1 MPKHS
6 PRPRCIVFAVY
17 EGVSLLDL
25 AGPLEAFRVTSAFA
39 SPERRVTYV
48 KARRIVLRASGLDP
62 LAVYV
67 VAKRRFHDRLLPFV
81 LRERRT
87 RFALDPD
94 VLLAGFPNR
103 RFIGHWFPRLSR

>member
-1 MPKHS
+1 M
-6 PRPRCIVFAVY
+6 RPA
-17 EGVSLLDL
+17 
-25 AGPLEAFRVTSAFA
+25 
-39 SPERRVTYV
+39 

-67 VAKRRFHDRLLPFV
+67 VAKQRFHVRLLPFA

-103 RFIGHWFPRLSR
+103 RFIGRWFPGCLVEKMWSRAKKVNQRFF